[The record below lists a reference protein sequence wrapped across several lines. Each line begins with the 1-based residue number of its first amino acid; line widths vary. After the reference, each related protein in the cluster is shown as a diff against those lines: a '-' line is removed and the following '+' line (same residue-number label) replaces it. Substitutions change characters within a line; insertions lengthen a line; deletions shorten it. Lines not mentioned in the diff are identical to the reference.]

1 MPTVKVVDDRAV
13 GTRRAS
19 VNAHHVGLAF
29 ALFLGGWHL
38 AWAVLVAAGW
48 GQAVIDFIFWLHFI
62 SPPYQVGPFVVWRA
76 GGLIAVTSALGYVI
90 GRAIGLIWNW
100 LHRTEPS

>member
-1 MPTVKVVDDRAV
+1 MRTVKVVDDRAV
-13 GTRRAS
+13 DTRRAS

-62 SPPYQVGPFVVWRA
+62 SPPYQVGPFAVWRA
-76 GGLIAVTSALGYVI
+76 VGLIAVTAALGYLI

>member
-13 GTRRAS
+13 DTRRAS

-48 GQAVIDFIFWLHFI
+48 GQAVIDLIFWLHFI
-62 SPPYQVGPFVVWRA
+62 SPPYQVGRFGVWRA

-100 LHRTEPS
+100 LHRTEPA